1 MKQLDDD
8 VASVEEG
15 ILTTKQECFIPSTP
29 VANPFKKEEVM
40 ENFPDH
46 EVDENHRDGMIQ

>member
-29 VANPFKKEEVM
+29 VANPFNVKEEVM

-46 EVDENHRDGMIQ
+46 EVDENRDSMI

>member
-29 VANPFKKEEVM
+29 VANPFNAKEEVM

-46 EVDENHRDGMIQ
+46 EVDENRDSMIQ